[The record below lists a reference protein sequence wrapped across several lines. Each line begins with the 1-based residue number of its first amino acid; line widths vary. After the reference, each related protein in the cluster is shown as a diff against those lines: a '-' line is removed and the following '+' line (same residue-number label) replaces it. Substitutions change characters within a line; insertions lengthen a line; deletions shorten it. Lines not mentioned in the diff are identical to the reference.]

1 MERMFRLL
9 NADEIECRVST
20 FNAEKGLSL
29 LLYKDARVD
38 QNILDETVGP
48 DRWQRRHELIN
59 GNLFCNVGIRFTR
72 EDGTSEWVWKQDV
85 GTESYTEKE
94 KGQASDSFKRAC
106 FNWGIGREL
115 YTAPFI
121 WIKPD
126 NFTVSNGKNGP
137 TTYDRFDVS
146 GIEYTD
152 GTISWL
158 EITNTKINA
167 VVYAYGRRANPEPDN
182 ATPEPDN
189 ATPEPSHRPTVDP
202 NQRINDKHVLT
213 LRMVCKRH
221 EMPESMI
228 CDKYGH
234 KDLSE
239 MTIGDWADFART
251 GNAMLQEWD
260 KKRTA

>member
-1 MERMFRLL
+1 M
-9 NADEIECRVST
+9 
-20 FNAEKGLSL
+20 
-29 LLYKDARVD
+29 
-38 QNILDETVGP
+38 
-48 DRWQRRHELIN
+48 
-59 GNLFCNVGIRFTR
+59 
-72 EDGTSEWVWKQDV
+72 
-85 GTESYTEKE
+85 
-94 KGQASDSFKRAC
+94 
-106 FNWGIGREL
+106 
-115 YTAPFI
+115 
-121 WIKPD
+121 
-126 NFTVSNGKNGP
+126 SNGKNGP

-182 ATPEPDN
+182 ATPEPNN
-189 ATPEPSHRPTVDP
+189 ATPEPAHRPTVDP
-202 NQRINDKHVLT
+202 NQRINDKQVLT

-239 MTIGDWADFART
+239 MTIGDWADFGRT